1 MHIMI
6 ETNTT
11 DCHNLDKNPTEGTC
25 FEKLYYSHIFLLEKW
40 NGIACMY
47 RHIHMDVGTCN
58 YNIILMIM
66 PVLHFSK
73 E

>member
-25 FEKLYYSHIFLLEKW
+25 FEKLYYSHTLIPFRKVEWQSLHVQTHP
-40 NGIACMY
+40 Y
-47 RHIHMDVGTCN
+47 VHMDVR
-58 YNIILMIM
+58 
-66 PVLHFSK
+66 
-73 E
+73 